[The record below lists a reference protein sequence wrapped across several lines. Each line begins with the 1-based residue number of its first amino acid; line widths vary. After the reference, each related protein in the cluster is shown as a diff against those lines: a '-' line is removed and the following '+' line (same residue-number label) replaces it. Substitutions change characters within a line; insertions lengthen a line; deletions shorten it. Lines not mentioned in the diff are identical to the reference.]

1 MSTAAAPPPGFAR
14 TTLPLAALNFLNQ
27 ASRAVVATI
36 GPLLALEFGLSA
48 TELGMLAAAF
58 FASYALTQLPV
69 GVALDLY
76 GARRVQIVLALVAGG
91 GFALSAVATGPLA
104 LGFGRFVTGVGVAAG
119 FMAMI
124 KTATEWYPRDR
135 IAAVTGSGVFIGAI
149 GGLAATLPVQW
160 LLPLIGWRGLFWLL
174 AAMGCAVS
182 LWIAFAVPDVPPRAT
197 RRERRGL
204 FAEIAEF
211 GRIFAH
217 PAFVRLVP
225 AVMLMTALTFSYQG
239 LWAGPWLRDAGGLD
253 DAARALVL
261 FWFALGVMA
270 GSLLNGQAASYLQRR
285 GFDPMFVPYLGMAGL
300 AAMQIVLMLRPTDP
314 ALLCAVWFAFA
325 YCAAGGPASF
335 AAVGLHFPP
344 ELAGRVAT
352 AINASMLALVFVLQN
367 AIGAILD
374 LWPRTATGGWDP
386 AGYGWALAL
395 TLAMQA
401 GSALWLVAATRIRA
415 VAGRG
420 G

>member
-1 MSTAAAPPPGFAR
+1 MTPPAPPGFAR

-58 FASYALTQLPV
+58 FGSYALTQLPV

-76 GARRVQIVLALVAGG
+76 GARRVQTVLALVAGT
-91 GFALSAVATGPLA
+91 GFALSAVAPDPLT
-104 LGFGRFVTGVGVAAG
+104 LSIGRFVTGIGVAAG

-135 IAAVTGSGVFIGAI
+135 VAAVTGTGVFIGAI

-174 AAMGCAVS
+174 AASGCAVA
-182 LWIAFAVPDVPPRAT
+182 LWVAVIVPDAPPRAT

-204 FAEIAEF
+204 LAEIGEY

-217 PAFVRLVP
+217 PAFIRFVP
-225 AVMLMTALTFSYQG
+225 GVMLMTGLNFSYQG
-239 LWAGPWLRDAGGLD
+239 LWAGPWLRDAGGLGD
-253 DAARALVL
+253 EARALVL
-261 FWFALGVMA
+261 FWFALGVMT
-270 GSLLNGQAASYLQRR
+270 GSLLNGQAASHLQRR
-285 GFDPMFVPYLGMAGL
+285 GYDPMLVPYLGMAGL
-300 AAMQIVLMLRPTDP
+300 AAMQVALLFRPTDP
-314 ALLCAVWFAFA
+314 VLLSAIWFAFA
-325 YCAAGGPASF
+325 CCAAGGPASF
-335 AAVGLHFPP
+335 AAVGQHFPP

-367 AIGAILD
+367 VIGAILD
-374 LWPRTATGGWDP
+374 LWPRTAAGGWDP
-386 AGYGWALAL
+386 VGYAWALAL
-395 TLAMQA
+395 TLALQA
-401 GSALWLVAATRIRA
+401 GSALWLVAAPRIRS
-415 VAGRG
+415 GRRSC
-420 G
+420 

>member
-1 MSTAAAPPPGFAR
+1 LNDDAAPPGFAR

-48 TELGMLAAAF
+48 TELGMLAATF
-58 FASYALTQLPV
+58 FAAYALTQLPV

-76 GARRVQIVLALVAGG
+76 GARRVQTVLALVAGA
-91 GFALSAVATGPLA
+91 GFALSAVASGPLA
-104 LGFGRFVTGVGVAAG
+104 LGVGRFVTGIGVAAG

-124 KTATEWYPRDR
+124 KSATVWYPRDR
-135 IAAVTGSGVFIGAI
+135 IAAVTGVGVFIGAI

-160 LLPLIGWRGLFWLL
+160 LLPLVGWRGLFWLL
-174 AAMGCAVS
+174 AAAGCAVS
-182 LWIAFAVPDVPPRAT
+182 LWIAFAVPDAPSRAV

-204 FAEIAEF
+204 VAEIAEY
-211 GRIFAH
+211 GRIFGH

-239 LWAGPWLRDAGGLD
+239 LWAGPWLRDASGLD

-270 GSLLNGQAASYLQRR
+270 GSLLNGQAASWLQRR

-300 AAMQIVLMLRPTDP
+300 AAMQLALMLRPTDP
-314 ALLCAVWFAFA
+314 VLLCAVWFAFA

-335 AAVGLHFPP
+335 AAVGQHFPP

-395 TLAMQA
+395 TLVMQA
-401 GSALWLVAATRIRA
+401 GSALWLVAAPRIRA
-415 VAGRG
+415 AAGRG